1 MPIKYSEAQT
11 IDAIS
16 KALEEPLSV
25 YNSGCCNWRGKPNDS
40 DRYYTDIIAE
50 KILSQYDSWVDFLE
64 RSKIKRENTANVSR
78 SNSKPSN
85 EQSNRIEEQIAKK
98 MYGQTWY
105 GIGEVKGF
113 QVPLKDKLDAQNKGR
128 GKIDLLSVTED
139 GDIAI
144 IELKRPGS
152 RETLLRCALEIET
165 YYRISDHSQL
175 GKDFGIS
182 SNTIKKV
189 ILIEKGSSP
198 NNDLKTDQRWV
209 LELINKAGIS
219 VLVYEVNP
227 EINELISIEDA

>member
-16 KALEEPLSV
+16 KALEKPLSV

-40 DRYYTDIIAE
+40 DRFYTDIIAE

-139 GDIAI
+139 GDLAI
-144 IELKRPGS
+144 IELKKPYS
-152 RETLLRCALEIET
+152 NETLLRCALEIET

-175 GKDFGIS
+175 RKDFGIS
-182 SNTIKKV
+182 SNKIKKIV
-189 ILIEKGSSP
+189 LIEKDSAPHKNFESGHR
-198 NNDLKTDQRWV
+198 KV
-209 LELINKAGIS
+209 LELIDRAGII
-219 VLVYEVNP
+219 VLVYEINHD
-227 EINELISIEDA
+227 INELISIEDA